1 MSIYIQPTPE
11 VAAKINEV
19 LDEEIMTSR
28 AERRYWE
35 TRDMHTKQFR
45 VEERRV
51 QTARA
56 EKAETE
62 RDLVKIYLKRQISQ
76 AERKEGV

>member
-19 LDEEIMTSR
+19 LDEEIMTARSQR
-28 AERRYWE
+28 KYWE
-35 TRDMHTKQFR
+35 TRTMQTEQFR
-45 VEERRV
+45 VEELRM
-51 QTARA
+51 QTAKA
-56 EKAETE
+56 EKAEAE
-62 RDLVKIYLKRQISQ
+62 RDLAIRYWKRQISQ